1 MPVSAPSRLSD
12 IRLPEMPERPS
23 IDLPEFTVPSFEMPE
38 IDVPKALNAAAVAVG
53 LVKPARPRW
62 PYALGA
68 GLLLAAGAVIA
79 LNWTPIRTR
88 LNSLVAMVSEQVS
101 LMRSERDA
109 DEPVAFTAAE
119 TAPQRPSE
127 TTGETG
133 AAYPDGLGTNGAS
146 STEDPTTSEAYVGV

>member
-12 IRLPEMPERPS
+12 LRLPEMPERPT
-23 IDLPEFTVPSFEMPE
+23 IDLPEFNVPSFEMPD

-79 LNWTPIRTR
+79 LNWAPIRAR
-88 LNSLVAMVSEQVS
+88 LNAMVAMATEQVS
-101 LMRSERDA
+101 RMQSAQDA
-109 DEPVAFTAAE
+109 DDPVAFTAAE
-119 TAPQRPSE
+119 TKPQRPSE

-133 AAYPDGLGTNGAS
+133 ADYPDGLGTNGAS
-146 STEDPTTSEAYVGV
+146 IEDPTTSDAYVGV